1 MTHPEQLDVVVGA
14 RVDGG
19 LLAALQPGNLRV
31 FRLAAS
37 SAEALVEALL
47 VRPAAV
53 LLDVDLD
60 DRVLPVTAELAEG
73 GIPVAVRGPL
83 DHHVTRF
90 AALAAGARGYLDA
103 AAPPSSAATAL
114 AVVARGGVVLPRAA
128 EAALLERFRT
138 LGGAVELEAGE
149 RRVRLTQ
156 REWDVLLLL
165 RQGCSTEEMASR
177 LYVSKPTVRTFVSA
191 LLGRFGVHDRDEL
204 LATATGASLA

>member
-1 MTHPEQLDVVVGA
+1 VVHPEQLDVVVGA
-14 RVDGG
+14 RVDRG
-19 LLAALQPGNLRV
+19 LLAAMQRGNLRV
-31 FRLAAS
+31 FRLARS

-60 DRVLPVTAELAEG
+60 DVLPAVHELASSG
-73 GIPVAVRGPL
+73 LPVAVRGAL
-83 DHHVTRF
+83 DDHVTLF

-114 AVVARGGVVLPRAA
+114 AVVAGGGVVLPRAA
-128 EAALLERFRT
+128 EAALLERFRS
-138 LGGAVELEAGE
+138 LGGAVELETGE

-165 RQGCSTEEMASR
+165 RQGCTTEEMASR

-191 LLGRFGVHDRDEL
+191 LLGRFGVHDRDAL